1 MLSPAVLVVPYI
13 SILINLFMHEH
24 VKSEKICP
32 GWIGEFEDS
41 TEPNSCRDDV
51 STCSCKDN
59 ENMVE
64 IQFYEETR
72 VWVRCHFDTASIKWY
87 GIPKENIDVLQNYST
102 IEIEDCSIPEESIKD
117 ILPQLKVEKV
127 EELNIHSIYDRNNET
142 YRNMHFKNLDFVKN
156 ICLLRGVILH
166 LYRKTYLMDCGMYY
180 FSISNIINWNT
191 YREEF
196 SKI

>member
-59 ENMVE
+59 E

-117 ILPQLKVEKV
+117 ILPQLRKVEKV

-156 ICLLRGVILH
+156 MSLTWSDFTSLPEDVFDGLWNVLFLDLEHNKLEH
-166 LYRKTYLMDCGMYY
+166 LPGGIFKKYD
-180 FSISNIINWNT
+180 
-191 YREEF
+191 
-196 SKI
+196 